1 MSMNREKAVE
11 VLKSLPVGLLDL
23 NNEQKW
29 DLTEAIDLAI
39 DALAPSNEALTIE
52 QLTIFFSVFVF
63 LQFWNM
69 FNAKGFEACHSVLHD
84 LKGSRTFFLVLLFIA
99 VGQIVIV
106 EWGGAVFRTTPL
118 SLVQWIE
125 VIGYTSLIAILGD
138 IVRTI
143 RRCLHPRSN
152 CRK

>member
-52 QLTIFFSVFVF
+52 QLREMDGKPVYCEELKSWALIYTEGGKWEPHLILPDLSPVISSSVKRHNRTYTLYRGPPERQIDV
-63 LQFWNM
+63 LAADAVRRAAAE
-69 FNAKGFEACHSVLHD
+69 NAKAPPARAQPAERE
-84 LKGSRTFFLVLLFIA
+84 K
-99 VGQIVIV
+99 
-106 EWGGAVFRTTPL
+106 
-118 SLVQWIE
+118 
-125 VIGYTSLIAILGD
+125 
-138 IVRTI
+138 
-143 RRCLHPRSN
+143 
-152 CRK
+152 